1 LQFCIQVRKD
11 LPDKDLSSIG
21 ILTVKVYER
30 MTNTSGV
37 SPPPVGRSTEDT
49 GSDLLIPLIV
59 LGILLA
65 IVIVLLIVV
74 FVIYRRKQ
82 REMTIRPADDKS
94 EPQTEEEDLH
104 TEGEDYTGRADSNE
118 RLIFGNKATLGI
130 MTEEFPDTSGVKAHQ
145 LPPLPMRDSA
155 TETTEGKKKKK
166 SRRRNKNKEVEIFDG
181 TREYNMG
188 ADPEFFD
195 STDKS
200 KVKRSQRSKK
210 VESSLPIQVPND
222 NITDTESVHM

>member
-1 LQFCIQVRKD
+1 
-11 LPDKDLSSIG
+11 
-21 ILTVKVYER
+21 

-37 SPPPVGRSTEDT
+37 EPPPTGKSTEGG
-49 GSDLLIPLIV
+49 GSDLTIPLIV

-74 FVIYRRKQ
+74 FVLYRRKQ

-104 TEGEDYTGRADSNE
+104 TDGENYTGKADSNE

-130 MTEEFPDTSGVKAHQ
+130 MTEDFPDTSGVKANQ
-145 LPPLPMRDSA
+145 LPPLPMRDTG
-155 TETTEGKKKKK
+155 TETTEEGKRKKK
-166 SRRRNKNKEVEIFDG
+166 SRRRHKNKEVEIFDG

-200 KVKRSQRSKK
+200 RVKRSQRSKK
-210 VESSLPIQVPND
+210 VDSSLPIQVPND
-222 NITDTESVHM
+222 NFTDTESVHM